1 MDIASVVKTH
11 VLRELAEY
19 AKDFHHKEF
28 LINITDT
35 TEEAKVS
42 QAATCVLWLIGV
54 ITLVLAS
61 LHLHWLQKAI
71 TAPEGWSWG
80 YTYPKI
86 SPYR

>member
-42 QAATCVLWLIGV
+42 QAVSCLLRLIGV

-61 LHLHWLQKAI
+61 LHLH
-71 TAPEGWSWG
+71 
-80 YTYPKI
+80 
-86 SPYR
+86 